1 MPRDARLRGAG
12 GGVLAWNPAARAQTD
27 EIQVYD
33 AEITAAGKFNL
44 TWHNTHAVRAHA
56 VCVPRRR

>member
-1 MPRDARLRGAG
+1 MPERLRQPLERVRFLTQCPAAIIYVALVAG
-12 GGVLAWNPAARAQTD
+12 LLAWSRAARAQTD

-44 TWHNTHAVRAHA
+44 T
-56 VCVPRRR
+56 